1 MLLLSTT
8 FLIGG
13 FRVQHLALLKRQ
25 MRFKAI
31 AVIEVGSMATGVLVG
46 IIMAWLHYRY
56 WSLIGMSLATEI
68 ASFLLTGSVSRWR
81 PQLPTKGSGIGPLV
95 SFGIQQTT
103 GTFLFSWRE
112 DATIS

>member
-31 AVIEVGSMATGVLVG
+31 AVIEVGSMATGVLEG
-46 IIMAWLHYRY
+46 IIMAWLQRNRPVSFIRNSTNY
-56 WSLIGMSLATEI
+56 WNFLVQLARGCDNLLIGRFYGPAALG
-68 ASFLLTGSVSRWR
+68 LYSRGAA
-81 PQLPTKGSGIGPLV
+81 LM
-95 SFGIQQTT
+95 IQQIHRYNSSYT
-103 GTFLFSWRE
+103 
-112 DATIS
+112 D